1 MGWALGA
8 KLLAGSTARKFGASA
23 VGQGM
28 KRFGTEAAV
37 TAGFSVLAYGAGS
50 YMTQDPSNGLAEN
63 TAHYGKWAIAG
74 GIDVATDVGM
84 TLAASAMFGPMGA
97 VAAGVGL
104 MAAGIMGVDPGSLAL
119 SAMDGMDSMYD
130 RMSNRGS
137 KFQLSENSAQLM
149 QRQIANLQG
158 AGSNVAEMMHN

>member
-8 KLLAGSTARKFGASA
+8 RLLAGGTARKFGASA
-23 VGQGM
+23 VGQGL

-37 TAGFSVLAYGAGS
+37 TGAFSGLAYGAGA

-63 TAHYGKWAIAG
+63 VSHYAKWGVAG
-74 GIDVATDVGM
+74 SIDVATDVGV

-104 MAAGIMGVDPGSLAL
+104 MAAGFLGVDPGSMAL
-119 SAMDGMDSMYD
+119 QAMDGMDQMYD
-130 RMSNRGS
+130 RMSGRGS
-137 KFQLSENSAQLM
+137 RFQLSENSAQLM
-149 QRQIANLQG
+149 QRQIMNLQG

>member
-8 KLLAGSTARKFGASA
+8 RLLAGSGARKFGASA
-23 VGQGM
+23 VGKGM

-37 TAGFSVLAYGAGS
+37 TGAFSGAAYGAGAF
-50 YMTQDPSNGLAEN
+50 MTQDPNNGLAEN
-63 TAHYGKWAIAG
+63 TAHYAKWGIAG
-74 GIDVATDVGM
+74 SLDAATDVGL

-97 VAAGVGL
+97 IAAGVGL

-119 SAMDGMDSMYD
+119 EAMDGMDNMYN
-130 RMSNRGS
+130 RMNNRGRN
-137 KFQLSENSAQLM
+137 FQLSENSAQLM
-149 QRQIANLQG
+149 QRQIQNLQG